1 MLPLRPWLLDRCL
14 PFWAETASDP
24 KYGGFVSLIDSS
36 AKPVLEAPKAS
47 LVQARLIYSFAHGA
61 WLGAGSWSAE
71 AAMAAFDFLVRHM
84 WDGEGGGFRHLV
96 GRDGNP
102 EAAGA
107 DPLKDFYD
115 HSFVLLGTAWLYR
128 ATGEPSILEWAHK
141 TMTFLDAALADP
153 VYGGYHEDD
162 RREPSFPP
170 RRQNPHMHVLEGL
183 LALYEAT
190 GQVEWLRR
198 AGAVVRLF
206 TDHFHDSA
214 TGTLREFMTGDFSE
228 APPPAGRIRE
238 PGHHFEWTWLLLH
251 YERLSGDG
259 AVREAAESL
268 YRFAMMHGVEKGVAL
283 PGVAFDEVT
292 PEGVVLTDSKLL
304 WPQTEALKAF
314 VARAELLGDR
324 ESKKLAENQLITMFE
339 HYFLA
344 DVGNWSNQLTRDGQ
358 VLDGTAPTRV
368 LYHVVMGL
376 SEAMR
381 VFPEWA

>member
-1 MLPLRPWLLDRCL
+1 MLPLRPWLLERCL
-14 PFWAETASDP
+14 PFWAETARDP
-24 KYGGFVSLIDSS
+24 EYGGFVSLVDSS
-36 AKPVLEAPKAS
+36 ANPVLEAPKAS
-47 LVQARLIYSFAHGA
+47 LVQARLIYSFAHGT
-61 WLGAGSWSAE
+61 WLGAGPSSAE

-84 WDGEGGGFRHLV
+84 WDGEQGGFRHLV

-115 HSFVLLGTAWLYR
+115 HSFVLLGMAWLYR
-128 ATGEPSILEWAHK
+128 ASGDASALEWAHK
-141 TMTFLDAALADP
+141 TMAFLDATLADP
-153 VYGGYHEDD
+153 INGGYFEDN
-162 RREPSFPP
+162 RRALP
-170 RRQNPHMHVLEGL
+170 RRQNPHMHLLEGL

-190 GQVEWLRR
+190 GQGEWLRR
-198 AGAVVRLF
+198 AGDVVRLF
-206 TDHFHDSA
+206 TEQFLDSA
-214 TGTLREFMTGDFSE
+214 TGTLREFMDGDFSE

-259 AVREAAESL
+259 AVVKAAERL
-268 YRFAMMHGVEKGVAL
+268 YRFATTQGVEKAGTV

-292 PEGVVLTDSKLL
+292 PEGVVLKDSKLL

-314 VARAELLGDR
+314 VARAELLGDG
-324 ESKKLAENQLITMFE
+324 EAKALAESHLSSLFG
-339 HYFLA
+339 HYFIP
-344 DVGNWSNQLTRDGQ
+344 DVGNWRNQLTRDGR
-358 VLDGTAPTRV
+358 VLDGTAPSRV

-381 VFPEWA
+381 VFPEWAE